1 MIGMTLLA
9 DGPLAVKRLKNKVQ
23 MPEGANPLALKLQR
37 GKPAFVKDYD
47 EARKEIGHEK
57 HAFGRDGCA
66 GGGDPV
72 RLRRVADGHRRTD
85 DGPVWPAGDGHADR
99 DRWRRS
105 MPPTATDGA
114 DWRLRLR
121 WTKCP
126 AIILVRAW
134 VQQ

>member
-9 DGPLAVKRLKNKVQ
+9 DCPLAVKRLKNKAK

-47 EARKEIGHEK
+47 EARKEKSHEK

-66 GGGDPV
+66 GGDDSV

-85 DGPVWPAGDGHADR
+85 DGPVWPAGYDH
-99 DRWRRS
+99 RWRS
-105 MPPTATDGA
+105 MPPTTTDGA
-114 DWRLRLR
+114 DWWLR
-121 WTKCP
+121 WWAKCP
-126 AIILVRAW
+126 ALLLVRAW

>member
-1 MIGMTLLA
+1 MIGMTLFA

-85 DGPVWPAGDGHADR
+85 DGPVWSAGHDH
-99 DRWRRS
+99 RWRS
-105 MPPTATDGA
+105 MSPTATDG
-114 DWRLRLR
+114 WWL

-126 AIILVRAW
+126 ALLLVRAW